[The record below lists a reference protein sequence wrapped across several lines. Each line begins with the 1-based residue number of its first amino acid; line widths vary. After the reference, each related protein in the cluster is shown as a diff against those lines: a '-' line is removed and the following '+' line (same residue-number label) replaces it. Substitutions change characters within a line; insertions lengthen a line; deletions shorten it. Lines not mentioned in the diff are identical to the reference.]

1 MNAKIL
7 LSGALHLAFICFLVF
22 YLGDFN
28 PIPYCF
34 IAGLF
39 FYIFDFSVAKIYGWD
54 GQSVQ
59 ALTTSYLFKSKWQ
72 LLDKLNFLIFFTCF
86 GILFALLDNFYTV
99 DSAFRVL
106 FFFIL
111 PGYVFEKLLCF
122 LRSRQK

>member
-34 IAGLF
+34 IVGVWL
-39 FYIFDFSVAKIYGWD
+39 YIYEFIARKIHSSD
-54 GQSVQ
+54 CHSFQ
-59 ALTTSYLFKSKWQ
+59 ATTTSYLFKSKWQ
-72 LLDKLNFLIFFTCF
+72 LLNKLNFLIFFTFCGVF
-86 GILFALLDNFYTV
+86 FAFLDNFYTW
-99 DSAFRVL
+99 APPLRV
-106 FFFIL
+106 FFYFIL
-111 PGYVFEKLLCF
+111 PGYVFQKLLCF